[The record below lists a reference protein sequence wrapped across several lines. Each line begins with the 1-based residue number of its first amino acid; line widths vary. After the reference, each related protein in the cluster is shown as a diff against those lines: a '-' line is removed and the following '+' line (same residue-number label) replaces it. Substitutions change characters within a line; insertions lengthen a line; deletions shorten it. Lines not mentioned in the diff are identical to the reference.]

1 MCRRFDPGPDHSGFS
16 KSSEKRSLFA
26 IVPCLLEATTPNR
39 PLPNR
44 PLPIDQSQAIDLKRI
59 YSSSDFAP
67 PSLYRTMARHPNPF
81 LGV

>member
-1 MCRRFDPGPDHSGFS
+1 
-16 KSSEKRSLFA
+16 
-26 IVPCLLEATTPNR
+26 VPCLLEATTPNRPLPNR

-67 PSLYRTMARHPNPF
+67 PSFYRTMARHPNPF
-81 LGV
+81 LGVSRPVRGTNAIGIIRFARGD